1 MKHIYK
7 ILFLFLFLVSIQ
19 EIKAQCGS
27 YNVTADSITNLK
39 CFNDSSGA
47 VRLHIASTNP
57 NFRILVDSGTLFSRT
72 VITSDTLVRIGR
84 LRAGNHSIIVIDSFG
99 CRDTI
104 NFLLT
109 ETFFDV
115 TIDSIVNYR
124 CYNSTNTGSFRIN
137 IFSTFPRYT
146 IYINST
152 TPTLVTG
159 SSTVIRSGLAT
170 GTYRVV
176 VVDSMGCKDSLNVT
190 ITAPTRISPTV
201 SVVNIAYT
209 GGTGS
214 ATIIPTGGTPGY
226 TYALNGYRP
235 YQSSSFFGTMPIG
248 NYVGVVRDTNGCFDT
263 INFSVAR
270 ACSQV
275 PFNITDRDSIC
286 NGTCATILTSLPV
299 LKKTTS
305 YTLAAIPYEAT
316 LPCEGSGISAP
327 GSIRLDDIHSL
338 AVPIGFDFCF
348 FGNTYNQC
356 VMSANCYVTFNA
368 ALSGLFSPWA
378 FGAGAAIPSAGIPE
392 IRNSILAPYH
402 DIDPSVG
409 YTPTY
414 VTYQTVG
421 VAPFRAFIV
430 KYTNIPMFSCNTLRH
445 TSKIIMYETT
455 NIIDIVITNKP
466 ICATWNGGRAIE
478 GIQNATG
485 TVGYAVPGRN
495 ATVWAAVND
504 AWRFT
509 PNGQNI
515 RVDIYWYPVDT
526 PRAPIALNDT
536 AYICPT
542 LSGPLPR
549 TIGYY
554 ARAVIL
560 DSCTLSATRVD
571 SISLYDTT
579 NIFVIGAYV
588 TPVMREDTIRCSQ
601 DSLRLDGGTGGLQ
614 YSWLPIPLPPNLT
627 RYRTV
632 TSSGVYTC
640 LKFTDI
646 DRCYLDSVAIHVRD
660 APPLK
665 DSIILLSPVRCRGD
679 SSGFIVLKP
688 FFNTGRVRYGLDG
701 AVPTFGDTIRRIWA
715 GPHYVIALDSFDC
728 RDSIYFNMIESPS
741 VIITLDTI
749 INLRCNSDSSGYISV
764 SVSGGAPPYTYIW
777 NGSID
782 TNFIS
787 NIPAGQ
793 YSIVVI
799 DNNVC
804 AASDTFIVTEPT
816 PLFID
821 SILADSVLCFG
832 TNTGS
837 ARVFPS
843 GGTPSSLG
851 YAYSWSNSS
860 TIYNPTNLVSQNY
873 FVTVTDSN
881 LCTIVDTINV
891 PQPNILKVNILGFTP
906 ITCNNSNDG
915 ALILSGSGG
924 SPSYEYSLD
933 GITYSSTTILSG
945 FSSGSQTVRIRDFH
959 GCIDD
964 SVYVFANPLRILPVV
979 AGIRDESCIGANDG
993 YVIITPTN
1001 GSPGYRYSKDNIIYQ
1016 VSNQLNAYAQGT
1028 YTAYVKDTNNCID
1041 SVVFTIGRVAPLVL
1055 VLDSSNV
1062 TCNRGNDGSIQATIF
1077 GGTPT
1082 YRYSLNGA
1090 PFVYSNIFTSL
1101 TQGLYRV
1108 EIRDTNNCII
1118 RDSILVNQPLR
1129 IAPTVRTYNVS
1140 CFNYNNGSVRII
1152 PTNGFGPYSFAVD
1165 SLVFDI
1171 NDSII
1176 GISPGTHMAYV
1187 RDRFLCIDSISFNI
1201 TQPSGVV
1208 ITPTMVRNVSCFGG
1222 NNGVIRINVTSGT
1235 APYTYL
1241 WSSSS
1246 TYDSASVLNAGTYI
1260 VTVTDFNG
1268 CALSDTFVI
1277 TQPTVLS
1284 GTMSRLNIL
1293 CYGANTGSA
1302 TIAPSGGTIPYAYI
1316 WNDALAQTTATA
1328 TNLVARS
1335 YTVTLSDA
1343 LGCRF
1348 IDSIT
1353 LTQPDSILLSKTSR
1367 NIRCF
1372 SGNDGQIVGSAVGGV
1387 APYQYNIGGA
1397 WQSSGT
1403 FNSLVAGVYTL
1414 TVRDFNGC
1422 TTNTSITLTQ
1432 PLRIIPT
1439 ILVNTPPLCN
1449 GGNDGS
1455 MQIGTT
1461 NGTAPFQY
1469 SLNNISYQVSNT
1481 LSGLSAGNY
1490 RAYVQDSLG
1499 CIDSIN
1505 FTITEP
1511 APIVIDVVTT
1521 QNKCNNDATGVITL
1535 SPRGGRTPYDYSIDG
1550 GTSFV
1555 GTNTFAGLVAGVYN
1569 IVVRDRNNCTASATT
1584 TLNNPTLFTI
1594 DASGVDVLCWDS
1606 DNGKINILPNGG
1618 TTPYQSYGIS
1628 QNNVVFST
1636 SNVPKFANLT
1646 SGFYYVEG
1654 YDANGCRATDTASIG
1669 RPPVDTFAFDIDST
1683 SCYGA
1688 QYLDGSIIVSALANP
1703 PYTWTI
1709 DGGASQN
1716 FGIFYG
1722 LGAGYHLIIATN
1734 ANGCVDSLIQ
1744 FVPFPP
1750 PVIVDVVP
1758 DTVYL
1763 ELGASQQIN
1772 VNVQNAI
1779 NPTYVWN
1786 TLQGLSCN
1794 DCPNPIVSPFNDM
1807 IYTIRVYD
1815 HSHPLNSSE
1824 CYGEA
1829 TLYVMVE
1836 EHIKSYVPN
1845 AFTPANTDGIND
1857 QLMVYGEG
1865 IKKLHFTIYDRWG
1878 ELLFES
1884 NRQDIG
1890 WDGSYKGKILGPG
1903 VYIYYVEAEYL
1914 DSKKEYYQG
1923 SVTLLK

>member
-1 MKHIYK
+1 MKHFYTF
-7 ILFLFLFLVSIQ
+7 FLFFLFFSNAYSQPCLIYSSTDT
-19 EIKAQCGS
+19 S
-27 YNVTADSITNLK
+27 Y
-39 CFNDSSGA
+39 C
-47 VRLHIASTNP
+47 RC
-57 NFRILVDSGTLFSRT
+57 SGTECSQ
-72 VITSDTLVRIGR
+72 IK
-84 LRAGNHSIIVIDSFG
+84 
-99 CRDTI
+99 
-104 NFLLT
+104 
-109 ETFFDV
+109 
-115 TIDSIVNYR
+115 
-124 CYNSTNTGSFRIN
+124 
-137 IFSTFPRYT
+137 
-146 IYINST
+146 
-152 TPTLVTG
+152 
-159 SSTVIRSGLAT
+159 STVSGL
-170 GTYRVV
+170 
-176 VVDSMGCKDSLNVT
+176 
-190 ITAPTRISPTV
+190 
-201 SVVNIAYT
+201 
-209 GGTGS
+209 
-214 ATIIPTGGTPGY
+214 
-226 TYALNGYRP
+226 
-235 YQSSSFFGTMPIG
+235 SF
-248 NYVGVVRDTNGCFDT
+248 N
-263 INFSVAR
+263 
-270 ACSQV
+270 Q
-275 PFNITDRDSIC
+275 
-286 NGTCATILTSLPV
+286 
-299 LKKTTS
+299 TTS
-305 YTLAAIPYEAT
+305 YSVYSIPYVAT
-316 LPCEGSGISAP
+316 YPCEGPGTRIDLSIDDVHSA
-327 GSIRLDDIHSL
+327 
-338 AVPIGFDFCF
+338 VFPIGFNFCY

-356 VMSANCYVTFNA
+356 VISANGYLTFNT
-368 ALSGLFSPWA
+368 ALATTFSPWSYT
-378 FGAGAAIPSAGIPE
+378 GGIP
-392 IRNSILAPYH
+392 RTTPAQVLNSIMFPWQ
-402 DIDPSVG
+402 DTDPGVAGGISV
-409 YTPTY
+409 
-414 VTYQTVG
+414 QTIG
-421 VAPFRAFIV
+421 IAPFRQFV
-430 KYTNIPMFSCNTLRH
+430 VRFLNVGMFSCTTLRF
-445 TSKIIMYETT
+445 TGRCILYETT
-455 NIIDIVITNKP
+455 NNIEMFITSKTTCP
-466 ICATWNGGRAIE
+466 GWNGGIATQ

-485 TVGYAVPGRN
+485 TVAFTVPGRN
-495 ATVWAAVND
+495 GTSWTAVND
-504 AWRFT
+504 AWRFQ
-509 PNGQNI
+509 PNGPALSQSINWYQMPSRTYI
-515 RVDIYWYPVDT
+515 GSGDSIMVCPNVTTNYLSEFYVDPICTTPGARIFAYDT
-526 PRAPIALNDT
+526 STVTILPSISNPIINDT
-536 AYICPT
+536 LKCQNNYTLSLDPGLSTSGCYSWNTGATSRTITVTSPGNYFVSRRISSTSCDTTYFNIAYIEPMNVSIDSSSLNLRCYT
-542 LSGPLPR
+542 DSGGFIRYKILFGKPPYIVNVNSIFTTSSDSLTSVFLTSDTSYIQITDQSGCQFFD
-549 TIGYY
+549 TIFIN
-554 ARAVIL
+554 RPSQII
-560 DSCTLSATRVD
+560 VD
-571 SISLYDTT
+571 SI
-579 NIFVIGAYV
+579 I
-588 TPVMREDTIRCSQ
+588 
-601 DSLRLDGGTGGLQ
+601 
-614 YSWLPIPLPPNLT
+614 
-627 RYRTV
+627 
-632 TSSGVYTC
+632 
-640 LKFTDI
+640 
-646 DRCYLDSVAIHVRD
+646 
-660 APPLK
+660 
-665 DSIILLSPVRCRGD
+665 
-679 SSGFIVLKP
+679 
-688 FFNTGRVRYGLDG
+688 
-701 AVPTFGDTIRRIWA
+701 
-715 GPHYVIALDSFDC
+715 
-728 RDSIYFNMIESPS
+728 
-741 VIITLDTI
+741 
-749 INLRCNSDSSGYISV
+749 
-764 SVSGGAPPYTYIW
+764 
-777 NGSID
+777 
-782 TNFIS
+782 
-787 NIPAGQ
+787 
-793 YSIVVI
+793 
-799 DNNVC
+799 
-804 AASDTFIVTEPT
+804 
-816 PLFID
+816 
-821 SILADSVLCFG
+821 ADSVLCFSG
-832 TNTGS
+832 NTGS
-837 ARVFPS
+837 ARVFVS

-851 YAYSWSNSS
+851 YTYIWSNGSNVFDATNLLSQTYTVTVADSNLCFIADSIFIPQPSPFVIDSFQVDSVLCFAGNTGSARVFASGGSPSSLGYTYSWSNGS
-860 TIYNPTNLVSQNY
+860 TLYNTTNLSSQNY
-873 FVTVTDSN
+873 IVTVTDSN
-881 LCTIVDTINV
+881 LCSIVDSIFI
-891 PQPNILKVNILGFTP
+891 PQPNILSLNISGIIPIKCINGNDGGVILGG
-906 ITCNNSNDG
+906 I
-915 ALILSGSGG
+915 GG
-924 SPSYEYSLD
+924 SPTYEYSID
-933 GITYSSTTILSG
+933 GVSYSPTTVLSG
-945 FSSGSQTVRIRDFH
+945 FSLGSQIIRIRDAN
-959 GCIDD
+959 GCLDD
-964 SVYVFANPLRILPVV
+964 STIVFTNPLRILPTVNS
-979 AGIRDESCIGANDG
+979 IRNESCIGANDG
-993 YVIITPTN
+993 YVVISPTN
-1001 GSPGYRYSKDNIIYQ
+1001 GSPGYRYSKDNILYQ

-1055 VLDSSNV
+1055 TLDSSNV
-1062 TCNRGNDGSIQATIF
+1062 TCNRGSDGQVQATIS

-1090 PFVYSNIFTSL
+1090 PFVFSNIFTSL
-1101 TQGLYRV
+1101 SQGLYRV

-1118 RDSILVNQPLR
+1118 RDSIIVNQPLR

-1165 SLVFDI
+1165 SLVFDV

-1222 NNGVIRINVTSGT
+1222 NNGMIRINVTSGT
-1235 APYTYL
+1235 SPYTYL
-1241 WSSSS
+1241 WSSGSIH
-1246 TYDSASVLNAGTYI
+1246 DSASVLIAGIYF
-1260 VTVTDFNG
+1260 VTVTDVNG

-1284 GTMSRLNIL
+1284 GTMSRVNIL
-1293 CYGANTGSA
+1293 CYGANTGTA
-1302 TIAPSGGTIPYAYI
+1302 TITPSGGTIPYAYL
-1316 WNDALAQTTATA
+1316 WNDTLAQTTATA
-1328 TNLVARS
+1328 TNLVARA

-1348 IDSIT
+1348 VDSIT
-1353 LTQPDSILLSKTSR
+1353 LTQPDSIILSRTFR

-1387 APYQYNIGGA
+1387 GPYEYNIGGA

-1403 FNSLVAGVYTL
+1403 FNSLVAGTYTL

-1422 TTNTSITLTQ
+1422 TANTSITLTQ

-1449 GGNDGS
+1449 GGSDGS
-1455 MQIGTT
+1455 LQVGTT

-1481 LSGLSAGNY
+1481 LSGLSTGNY

-1511 APIVIDVVTT
+1511 SVIEIDVVPT
-1521 QNKCNNDATGVITL
+1521 QNKCNNDATGAITL
-1535 SPRGGRTPYDYSIDG
+1535 SPRGGRTPYEYSIDG

-1594 DASGVDVLCWDS
+1594 DASGVDVQCWDS

-1618 TTPYQSYGIS
+1618 TTPYESYGIS
-1628 QNNVVFST
+1628 QNNVIFST
-1636 SNVPKFANLT
+1636 SNVPEFANL
-1646 SGFYYVEG
+1646 SAGFYYVEG
-1654 YDANGCRATDTASIG
+1654 FDANGCRATDTTSID

-1734 ANGCVDSLIQ
+1734 ANGCIDSLIQ

-1794 DCPNPIVSPFNDM
+1794 DCPNPIVSPYNDM

-1845 AFTPANTDGIND
+1845 AFTPGNTDGIND
-1857 QLMVYGEG
+1857 KLMVYGEG
-1865 IKKLHFTIYDRWG
+1865 IKKLHFTVYDRWG